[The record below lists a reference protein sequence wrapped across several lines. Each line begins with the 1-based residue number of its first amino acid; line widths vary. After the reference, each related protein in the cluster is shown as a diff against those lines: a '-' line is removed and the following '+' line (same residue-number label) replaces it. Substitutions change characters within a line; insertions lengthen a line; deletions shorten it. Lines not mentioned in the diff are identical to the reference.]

1 LQDNQDNTKEGMP
14 MKSLSKLMFCV
25 GLALAIAPAAMATT
39 TCPTGFYS
47 AYNPAP
53 PGAGP
58 SITCTTNNLQFSNFN
73 FENPTETGG
82 ATLPTP
88 GNTAITPIDVLG
100 NEGFSFNPGFTVGSG
115 QSQDATVTFEVT
127 ALAGVITDLS
137 LFFNGA
143 FSGTGSTSF
152 SETYCTTSFT
162 TDCNT
167 FQVNNPPPNLDK
179 EITIPATT
187 KLFIT
192 KDYAASGGTSG
203 SASISKLTNQFSQ
216 VPEPASMALLG
227 TALFG
232 AYGLLR
238 RRIRPS

>member
-1 LQDNQDNTKEGMP
+1 

-47 AYNPAP
+47 NYDPAP

-58 SITCTTNNLQFSNFN
+58 SITCTTNNLQFSHFN
-73 FENPTETGG
+73 FENATASGG
-82 ATLPTP
+82 AVLPTP

-100 NEGFSFNPGFTVGSG
+100 NEGFSFNPGFTDGPG
-115 QSQDATVTFEVT
+115 QSQDAAVTFEVT
-127 ALAGVITDLS
+127 ALAGSITDLS
-137 LFFNGA
+137 IFFNGA
-143 FSGTGSTSF
+143 FTGTGSTSF
-152 SETYCTTSFT
+152 SETYCTIDFT
-162 TDCNT
+162 HGCNT
-167 FQVNNPPPNLDK
+167 FQVNNPPPKLSDD
-179 EITIPATT
+179 ITIPATT

-192 KDYAASGGTSG
+192 KDYAASGGTDG
-203 SASISKLTNQFSQ
+203 SASISKITNQFSQ